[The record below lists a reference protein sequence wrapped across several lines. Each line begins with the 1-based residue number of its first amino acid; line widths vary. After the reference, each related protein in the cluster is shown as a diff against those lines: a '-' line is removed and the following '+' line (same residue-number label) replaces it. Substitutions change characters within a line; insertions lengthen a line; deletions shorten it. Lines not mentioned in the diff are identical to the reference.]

1 MELETKKIN
10 RQQEAIL
17 ENSANSAT
25 SKFNHVFMNT
35 EACFLYPLNAYFNIF
50 IPKAFQVDPKH
61 KILKLFPELIVDD
74 RYDYD
79 NNEISDLEFTKLR
92 KGANTKKRHSRV
104 SQLNFTPNFSQ
115 NRA

>member
-35 EACFLYPLNAYFNIF
+35 ETYFLYPLNAYFKEF
-50 IPKAFQVDPKH
+50 ILE
-61 KILKLFPELIVDD
+61 KI
-74 RYDYD
+74 R
-79 NNEISDLEFTKLR
+79 N
-92 KGANTKKRHSRV
+92 
-104 SQLNFTPNFSQ
+104 
-115 NRA
+115 